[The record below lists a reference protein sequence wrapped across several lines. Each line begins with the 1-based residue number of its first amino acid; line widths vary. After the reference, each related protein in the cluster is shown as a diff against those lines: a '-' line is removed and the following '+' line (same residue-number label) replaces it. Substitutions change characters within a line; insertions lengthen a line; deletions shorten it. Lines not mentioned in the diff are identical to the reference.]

1 MMRYKKVCSKRG
13 ILVKKVLGLD
23 IGIRSVGWGIIDH
36 ETGEIIDDGV
46 CLSLFDKPV
55 GTPEPRDSPPNP

>member
-1 MMRYKKVCSKRG
+1 
-13 ILVKKVLGLD
+13 LVKKVLGLD